1 MAKRLVDL
9 QYKGLMIYQDSE
21 SYCFTSDAVHL
32 ANFVKAPKNAKVV
45 DLCSGSGV
53 IGMLVFAKNN
63 IDSVKMVE
71 IQAHL
76 AELSKESVF
85 YNNLQEH
92 IEVINKPLQNISN
105 EIGREKYEIVVCNPP
120 YKEVG
125 ENLKNI
131 KEDIAIARHELK
143 VTLEEIISEASKL
156 LKFGGKFY
164 TICKEERLCDM
175 ITLSRKYNMEP
186 KELKIITSTK
196 GANVVMMQSSKG
208 GKSGLKISMISGD
221 KDYK

>member
-1 MAKRLVDL
+1 MAKRLDDL

-32 ANFVKAPKNAKVV
+32 ANFVKAPKNAKAV

-63 IDSVKMVE
+63 IDTVKMVE
-71 IQAHL
+71 IQTHL
-76 AELSKESVF
+76 AELSKESVL

-164 TICKEERLCDM
+164 TICKEERFCDM

>member
-1 MAKRLVDL
+1 MAKRLDDL

-32 ANFVKAPKNAKVV
+32 ANFVKAPKNAKVI

-53 IGMLVFAKNN
+53 IGILVFAKNN

-71 IQAHL
+71 IQTHL

-105 EIGREKYEIVVCNPP
+105 EIGREKYEFVVCNPP

-125 ENLKNI
+125 EYLKNI

>member
-1 MAKRLVDL
+1 MAKRLDDL

-21 SYCFTSDAVHL
+21 SYCFTSDSVHL

-53 IGMLVFAKNN
+53 IGILVFAKNN
-63 IDSVKMVE
+63 TYSVKLVEIQTHLAKLSEDSVK
-71 IQAHL
+71 
-76 AELSKESVF
+76 
-85 YNNLQEH
+85 YNNLQKN
-92 IEVINKPLQNISN
+92 IEIINKPLQNISE
-105 EIGREKYEIVVCNPP
+105 EIGKEKYEIVTCNPP
-120 YKEVG
+120 YKQAG

-143 VTLEEIISEASKL
+143 VTLEEIICEASRL

-175 ITLSRKYNMEP
+175 LSLSRKYNLEP
-186 KELKIITSTK
+186 KELRIITSAK
-196 GANVVMMQSSKG
+196 GANVVMMQASKG

>member
-1 MAKRLVDL
+1 MAKRLDDL
-9 QYKGLMIYQDSE
+9 QYNGLMIYQDSD

-63 IDSVKMVE
+63 IDSVKLVE
-71 IQAHL
+71 IQSHL
-76 AELSKESVF
+76 AQLSQDSVN
-85 YNNLQEH
+85 YNNLQRN
-92 IEVINKPLQNISN
+92 IEIINKPLQNICE
-105 EIGREKYEIVVCNPP
+105 EIGKEKYEVVVCNPP
-120 YKEVG
+120 YKEAG

-143 VTLEEIISEASKL
+143 VTLEEIVCEASRL

-164 TICKEERLCDM
+164 TILKEERLCDL
-175 ITLSRKYNMEP
+175 IALSRKYNLEP
-186 KELKIITSTK
+186 KELRIITSAK
-196 GANVVMMQSSKG
+196 GANVVMMQASKG
-208 GKSGLKISMISGD
+208 GKSGLKISMISGS

>member
-1 MAKRLVDL
+1 MAKRLDDL
-9 QYKGLMIYQDSE
+9 QYNGLMIYQDSD

-63 IDSVKMVE
+63 IDSVKLVE
-71 IQAHL
+71 IQSRL
-76 AELSKESVF
+76 AQLSQDSVN
-85 YNNLQEH
+85 YNNLKKN
-92 IEVINKPLQNISN
+92 IEIINKPLQNICE
-105 EIGREKYEIVVCNPP
+105 EIGKEKYEVVVCNPP
-120 YKEVG
+120 YKEAG

-143 VTLEEIISEASKL
+143 VTLEEIVCEASRL

-164 TICKEERLCDM
+164 TILKEERLCDL
-175 ITLSRKYNMEP
+175 IALSRKYNLEP
-186 KELKIITSTK
+186 KELRIITSAK
-196 GANVVMMQSSKG
+196 GANVVMMQASKG

>member
-1 MAKRLVDL
+1 MAKRLDDL

-32 ANFVKAPKNAKVV
+32 ANFVKAPKNAKVI

-71 IQAHL
+71 IQTHL
-76 AELSKESVF
+76 AKLSKESVF

-120 YKEVG
+120 YKELG

-221 KDYK
+221 EDYK